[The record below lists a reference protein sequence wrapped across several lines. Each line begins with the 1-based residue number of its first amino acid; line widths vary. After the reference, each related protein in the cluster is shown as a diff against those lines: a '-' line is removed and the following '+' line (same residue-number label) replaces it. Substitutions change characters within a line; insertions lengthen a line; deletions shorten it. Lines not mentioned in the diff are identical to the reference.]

1 MLTVVSIYSKHDGC
15 VLRLLNRIRE
25 TLSKELWLFMFEMH
39 VISGI
44 TDGGRGGNRPPSAK
58 LNVKTGTLS
67 SLYFSIFYSFGFSSL
82 LFFAFF
88 GVFFGDFGFLYCR

>member
-44 TDGGRGGNRPPSAK
+44 TDGWQGWEPTPICQAKCKNRDP
-58 LNVKTGTLS
+58 
-67 SLYFSIFYSFGFSSL
+67 I
-82 LFFAFF
+82 
-88 GVFFGDFGFLYCR
+88 